1 MPVVEGFADA
11 APFLLQA
18 IREGGAAAKRR
29 GEGLPSPWGGEVATG
44 AQRREDRGRAAP
56 RDFSGAGRVAAG
68 AGIVSQAAL
77 AALASMLAA

>member
-1 MPVVEGFADA
+1 MVAGFADA

-18 IREGGAAAKRR
+18 NREGGAAAKRR
-29 GEGLPSPWGGEVATG
+29 GEGLPSPWGVEVATG

-56 RDFSGAGRVAAG
+56 RDFSGAVRVAVGSQIA
-68 AGIVSQAAL
+68 SQAAP